1 MALNRKQL
9 VERKTKIQKHRE
21 VELPSGD
28 TVKLRVPTGKDY
40 RYWRKYLRDEKAEL
54 IESRAEVAD
63 ELLVASVLVN
73 PDGTPMFTMEEV
85 LAKAMDELIQVDLE
99 FLKEKA
105 YELFGQRSGFK
116 IVLDEDVEKN
126 SSATQ
131 PSEQ

>member
-1 MALNRKQL
+1 M
-9 VERKTKIQKHRE
+9 
-21 VELPSGD
+21 
-28 TVKLRVPTGKDY
+28 RVPTGKDY
-40 RYWRKYLRDEKAEL
+40 RYWRKYLRDEKGEL
-54 IESRAEVAD
+54 IEVRAEVGD
-63 ELLVASVLVN
+63 ELLVASILVN

-131 PSEQ
+131 PSE